1 MCTMNLFDLRR
12 DFTLKTLDEKDI
24 LPNPINLFELWFNEA
39 IAAEA
44 LEPNAMNLAT
54 ATPDG
59 KPSSRIVLLKQIKP
73 EGFVFFTNYDSK
85 KGKQIEQNKYCA
97 LNFIWHE
104 LERQVRVEGI
114 IEKISG
120 EESDSYFEVRPTL
133 SKLGAWASPQSE
145 VISGRKFLEY
155 LIVDFESRFE
165 EKDITRPLNWGGYIV
180 KPHLIEFWQ
189 GRSNR
194 LHDRIQYTLENGKW
208 KIERLAP

>member
-1 MCTMNLFDLRR
+1 MDLFDLRR
-12 DFTLKTLDEKDI
+12 NFTLKTLDETDI
-24 LPNPINLFELWFNEA
+24 LPNPMDMFELWFEEA

-85 KGKQIEQNKYCA
+85 KGQQIDKNRYCA
-97 LNFIWHE
+97 LDFVWHE
-104 LERQVRVEGI
+104 LERQVRIEGI
-114 IEKISG
+114 AEKISTKD
-120 EESDSYFEVRPTL
+120 SDSYFEVRPAK
-133 SKLGAWASPQSE
+133 SKLGAWASPQSK
-145 VISGRKFLEY
+145 VIPNRNYLEGLMSIY
-155 LIVDFESRFE
+155 ESQFSTKE
-165 EKDITRPLNWGGYIV
+165 IKRPENWGGYIV
-180 KPHLIEFWQ
+180 KPNLIEFWQ

-194 LHDRIQYTLENGKW
+194 LHDRIQYILENSKW